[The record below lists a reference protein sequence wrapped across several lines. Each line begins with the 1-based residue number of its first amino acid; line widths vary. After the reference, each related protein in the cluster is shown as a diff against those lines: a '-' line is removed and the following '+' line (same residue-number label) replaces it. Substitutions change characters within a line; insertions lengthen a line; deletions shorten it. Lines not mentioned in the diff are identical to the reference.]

1 VAPPQHPL
9 MGLLGAG
16 AVWSGDLSFEG
27 RVRVDGTFKG
37 RIYSEGILEIGVSG
51 RVEGIVDV
59 AEVVVAGTMDGR
71 LRVREHLLVTD
82 TGAVTGDL
90 HVAHMKV
97 EPGGRMEARITRI
110 LGHRLPRSGD
120 PSPPSG
126 V

>member
-1 VAPPQHPL
+1 MAPPQHPL

-37 RIYSEGILEIGVSG
+37 RIYSEGILEVGLSG

-59 AEVVVAGTMDGR
+59 AEAVVSGVMDGR

-82 TGAVTGDL
+82 TGTVTGDL
-90 HVAHMKV
+90 HVAHVKV
-97 EPGGRMEARITRI
+97 EPGGRLEARVTRI
-110 LGHRLPRSGD
+110 LEHRPVRG
-120 PSPPSG
+120 PAPG
-126 V
+126 E